1 MANSKQITVYSYGKI
16 NLSLDVLGV
25 TNDGYH
31 EVEMIMQAILLHDDV
46 KIKWK
51 PAPILKQDAFKR
63 ENDKDD
69 AQTDANPAGSRFKIK
84 LHTNLPYVP
93 DDERNIAYKAA
104 LLMHERFGKGKSG
117 KQDAAEETSR
127 MSMQAETEKV
137 SDADA
142 THAGSK
148 NRNVKEICGE
158 VEINIKKRIP
168 VAAGLAG
175 GSGNGAA
182 VIMGLAYLWEL
193 DLTLEELMELG
204 AQLGS
209 DVPFSVMS
217 QAACNG
223 MFGYKGEK
231 MAATCALASGRGTA
245 LRPLKALKSDVLLCK
260 PDLSV
265 STAEVYHGI
274 DGCVIDE
281 HPDNAELEK
290 AIVRFNEAKSAAEK
304 RVENKTASS
313 SGDEIKS
320 ESGNAPETKSEGFTE
335 IRPKETSKDRY
346 DMLRKNMLNV
356 LEKYTLHR
364 YDKVRSTKDCIEKN
378 TENGEIVLMSGSGP
392 TIFALCDSREAAKD
406 LAEKVK
412 GKRRQTLVTR
422 TLI

>member
-46 KIKWK
+46 QIKWK
-51 PAPILKQDAFKR
+51 PAPIIKQDAFKR
-63 ENDKDD
+63 EDDKDD

-117 KQDAAEETSR
+117 KQD
-127 MSMQAETEKV
+127 
-137 SDADA
+137 
-142 THAGSK
+142 
-148 NRNVKEICGE
+148 KEICGE

-193 DLTLEELMELG
+193 DLTLEELMGLG

-364 YDKVRSTKDCIEKN
+364 YDKVRKTKDCIEKN